1 MPTVL
6 SIITINLNNFTGLK
20 STLESVLNPVITQT
34 EFIIIDGGS
43 TDGGAEYLS
52 SLDKNITWISEPDQ
66 GIYHAMNK
74 GINLAKGEFV
84 LFLNSGDRLIN
95 HNALLEFSENSSSFD
110 LISYGLKVV
119 EPHKNYIKTYPKKLN
134 FSYFLFDTLPH
145 QSTFIRRSLF
155 KRVGLYDESLKI
167 VADWKFF
174 LDATCK
180 FNASYEY
187 KNVVLSEFKRDG
199 ISSKMS
205 NRPIID
211 EEKSKILRNDYKM
224 FIDDR
229 ELTISLMKTINELR
243 KSKKIQ
249 LMIKLGL
256 INKF

>member
-1 MPTVL
+1 ML
-6 SIITINLNNFTGLK
+6 SIITINKNNLPGLIQ
-20 STLESVLNPVITQT
+20 TLGSVKNQKHPKI
-34 EFIIIDGGS
+34 EHIIIDGASNDGS
-43 TDGGAEYLS
+43 MEFLATLEQEV
-52 SLDKNITWISEPDQ
+52 KWISEPDQ

-95 HNALLEFSENSSSFD
+95 QNALLEFLENSSSFD

-145 QSTFIRRSLF
+145 QATFIRRSLF
-155 KRVGLYDESLKI
+155 KRVGLYNETLKI

-180 FNASYEY
+180 FNALYEY
-187 KNVVLSEFKRDG
+187 RNVVLSEFKRDG
-199 ISSKMS
+199 ISSKIS

-211 EEKSKILRNDYKM
+211 EEKSKILRDEYKM

-229 ELTISLMKTINELR
+229 ELTISLMKTINQLR